1 MDYNNGEWVLIG
13 GPIIGFHFQGKVT
26 WKAGPDMSLIV
37 GDRCRPK
44 YFGARKLSLRL
55 GEKRQVKFYWQTSH
69 EDYFS
74 VCLSKGLFYAHNT
87 EQLAWVEVFRN
98 NGTASMNPSTDNIYS
113 SDHFL
118 SLTYGSETKVIKFS
132 ILQLY
137 NIPTAIDS
145 SYPLIT
151 SNFSAVSDTW
161 LPTHSK
167 FKFSDNGRMRNTTNH
182 QKTIMFSEFE

>member
-1 MDYNNGEWVLIG
+1 MFGLDHQLHEWVLIG
-13 GPIIGFHFQGKVT
+13 GPIIGFHFKGKVRHT
-26 WKAGPDMSLIV
+26 TGPDMSLIV

-98 NGTASMNPSTDNIYS
+98 NGTASIYPSIDNIYS

-137 NIPTAIDS
+137 NIPAAIDS
-145 SYPLIT
+145 SYPIIT
-151 SNFSAVSDTW
+151 SNFSAASDAW
-161 LPTHSK
+161 LPTHST
-167 FKFSDNGRMRNTTNH
+167 FKFVDNFGM
-182 QKTIMFSEFE
+182 IW